1 MVDFLYRTEDIPQD
15 EVLEYFV
22 ETTEDRS
29 ILNALKARNPTILVG
44 SRGVGKSFLLRVAQ
58 AEMKLNFETD
68 RILPVYVTFNKTSL
82 INTNDPDQ
90 FQHWMLARLCN
101 SIIRTLKKSGLLSA
115 MPSSISILTG
125 DAQNH
130 DLTQETRIEIIA
142 KDFEQSWGNPG
153 TEVDI
158 IGLPSI
164 EDFKE
169 TIEDLCSEL
178 NITRFL
184 IFIDEAAHIFLPK
197 QQRQF
202 FTLFRDLR
210 SPYIV
215 CNAAVYPGVTY
226 FGETFQPEHD
236 ATMLMLNRDVLA
248 DDYIL
253 NMREIVEIQADSTL
267 ISNIAKNGE
276 NFALLAYAACGN
288 PRILLKTIARAPRIN
303 SQQVN
308 SIIKEYY
315 RTGIW
320 SEHST
325 LADKYV
331 GHRRLIDWGRS
342 FIEEEVLPE
351 LQRKNEKYL
360 AADKKSTCFFWI
372 HHDAPQPVTEALRIL
387 AYTGIVTQHTRGI
400 KATRSEIGNR
410 YMVNLGCLCALEATP
425 TSTAF
430 HIAKNLT
437 PQRMSEYGA
446 NHPSYQNLI
455 DNIPAMTETVMSEV
469 LQKQLDKSIDVLD
482 ITDWQKDKLCS
493 LKLYTIENVLRETET
508 KLREIHYVGEKRA
521 RRMHNAAI
529 TAVYEYLSG

>member
-1 MVDFLYRTEDIPQD
+1 MVDFLYRTEDIPQK
-15 EVLEYFV
+15 EVLKYFV

-29 ILNALKARNPTILVG
+29 ILNALKARNPVILVG

-58 AEMKLNFETD
+58 AEMQSNFETEH
-68 RILPVYVTFNKTSL
+68 ILPVYVTFNKTSL
-82 INTNDPDQ
+82 LDTNDPDQ

-101 SIIRTLKKSGLLSA
+101 SIIRTLKKSGQLSPI
-115 MPSSISILTG
+115 PSSASILMG
-125 DAQNH
+125 DTPNH
-130 DLTQETRIEIIA
+130 DLIQQTRIEEIA
-142 KDFEQSWGNPG
+142 NDYEQSWMNPG
-153 TEVDI
+153 TEVNT

-169 TIEDLCSEL
+169 AIEDLCSEL
-178 NITRFL
+178 DITRFV
-184 IFIDEAAHIFLPK
+184 IFIDEAAHIFLPQ

-210 SPYIV
+210 SPYII

-226 FGETFQPEHD
+226 FGETFQPAHD

-267 ISNIAKNGE
+267 ISSIARNRE
-276 NFALLAYAACGN
+276 NFALLAYAASGN
-288 PRILLKTIARAPRIN
+288 PRILLKTIARSPKLN

-325 LADKYV
+325 LADKYI

-351 LQRKNEKYL
+351 LQRKNL
-360 AADKKSTCFFWI
+360 VADKKSTCFFWI
-372 HHDAPQPVTEALRIL
+372 NRDAPQPVKEALRIL
-387 AYTGIVTQHTRGI
+387 AYTGIVSQHTVGI
-400 KATRSEIGNR
+400 KGTRREIGTR

-430 HIAKNLT
+430 HIANNLT
-437 PQRMSEYGA
+437 PQRMNEYGA
-446 NHPSYQNLI
+446 NHSSYQNLTYSVPEI
-455 DNIPAMTETVMSEV
+455 TECDMSQV

-482 ITDWQKDKLCS
+482 ITDWQKDKLHS
-493 LKLYTIENVLRETET
+493 LELYTIEDVLRETET
-508 KLREIHYVGEKRA
+508 KLQEAYYVGEKRA
-521 RRMHNAAI
+521 RRMRNAAI
-529 TAVYEYLSG
+529 IAVYEYLSG